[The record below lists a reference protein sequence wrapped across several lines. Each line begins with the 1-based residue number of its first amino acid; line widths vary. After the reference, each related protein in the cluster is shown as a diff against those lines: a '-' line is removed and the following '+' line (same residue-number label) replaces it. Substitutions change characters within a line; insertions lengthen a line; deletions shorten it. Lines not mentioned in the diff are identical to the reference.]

1 VSTVVTSYSRTRGRG
16 AARILTGQW
25 TLVAIALAAGIA
37 LRVWVYGA
45 RLGAPDSDEAIVGL
59 MIRHALHGQITTF
72 YWDQPYGG
80 SQEVLL
86 GVPVFAVFGSGLLQ
100 LRVISMTLYA
110 VAAVIVWR
118 VGLRTV
124 GERAAVAAGA
134 LLWVWPPYSLVH
146 VTREYGFYAS
156 GLVYCGLLLLLALRI
171 DELPSPGRV
180 AWFGL
185 VLGLAFWQTA
195 QIIPVALVAIG
206 WALWRRPGALRHL
219 WIGLL
224 AAVLGALP
232 WLIWN
237 ARHDW
242 ASILPHSTLAAYRAG
257 LRLFVSPLFPM
268 AVGLRAP
275 LTDQLLMPK
284 ALVYLVYAS
293 LLVLFVVTGWRKRH
307 ERISLIYAVA
317 LAFPFL
323 LVLSRKATS
332 NTSDPRFLIVLTP
345 VLALLLS
352 QLAGT
357 RLRALA
363 LVAAG
368 CLVSVVCLNRLD
380 TWYAT
385 HARVWPLRTPRS
397 LAPLISTLDRLHIR
411 NAYAEY
417 WIAYRVAFDSREH
430 IIAVDNPL
438 TGTQAA
444 NGRLRPTPASSPHST
459 EYEHQVDHALRFA
472 AVTFRNLESTE
483 PAVTQLRQ
491 HGFQR
496 VIVGPF
502 AVYAPPPR

>member
-1 VSTVVTSYSRTRGRG
+1 MSTVATPYARVRRSGVV
-16 AARILTGQW
+16 RILTGRW
-25 TLVAIALAAGIA
+25 ALVALAAAAGIG

-45 RLGAPDSDEAIVGL
+45 LLGAPDSDEAIVGL

-86 GVPVFAVFGSGLLQ
+86 GVPVFAAFGSGLLQ
-100 LRVISMTLYA
+100 LRVIPMTLYA

-171 DELPSPGRV
+171 DELPSRARV

-195 QIIPVALVAIG
+195 QIIPIAVVAIA
-206 WALWRRPGALRHL
+206 WVAVRRPTALRHL
-219 WIGLL
+219 WVGLL

-232 WLIWN
+232 WLVWN
-237 ARHDW
+237 VRHDW
-242 ASILPHSTLAAYRAG
+242 GSILPHSTLAAYRQG
-257 LRLFVSPLFPM
+257 LRLFASPLFPM
-268 AVGLRAP
+268 ALGLRAP

-284 ALVYLVYAS
+284 VLVYLVYVS

-307 ERISLIYAVA
+307 ERVSLVYAVA

-357 RLRALA
+357 YLRGLA
-363 LVAAG
+363 LVAVG
-368 CLVSVVCLNRLD
+368 CVVTVVCLHRLD
-380 TWYAT
+380 GWYAT
-385 HARVWPLRTPRS
+385 HERVWPLRTPRS
-397 LAPLISTLDRLHIR
+397 LAPLISTLDRLHVR

-417 WIAYRVAFDSREH
+417 WIAYRVAFDSGEH
-430 IIAVDNPL
+430 IIVVDNPL
-438 TGTQAA
+438 TGTEVA
-444 NGRLRPTPASSPHST
+444 NGRLRPTPASSPHSA
-459 EYEHQVDHALRFA
+459 EYERQVDRASRFA
-472 AVTFRNLESTE
+472 VVTFRNLESTE
-483 PAVTQLRQ
+483 PAVAQLRQ
-491 HGFQR
+491 HGFRR
-496 VIVGPF
+496 VVVGPF
-502 AVYAPPPR
+502 AVYAPAQR

>member
-1 VSTVVTSYSRTRGRG
+1 MGSVATPFSQAGRSG

-25 TLVAIALAAGIA
+25 TLIALAAAAGIA
-37 LRVWVYGA
+37 LRAWVYGA
-45 RLGAPDSDEAIVGL
+45 LLGAPDSDEAIVGL

-110 VAAVIVWR
+110 VATVIVWR

-124 GERAAVAAGA
+124 GPRAAVAAGA

-171 DELPSPGRV
+171 DELPSRGRV

-195 QIIPVALVAIG
+195 QIIPIALVAIV
-206 WALWRRPGALRHL
+206 WAVLRRPGALRHL
-219 WIGLL
+219 WVGLL

-237 ARHDW
+237 VRHDW
-242 ASILPHSTLAAYRAG
+242 ASFLPHSTLAAYRAG

-268 AVGLRAP
+268 ALGLRAP

-293 LLVLFVVTGWRKRH
+293 LLVLFAVTGWRKRH
-307 ERISLIYAVA
+307 ERVSLVYAAA
-317 LAFPFL
+317 LAFPASL
-323 LVLSRKATS
+323 MLSRKAVS
-332 NTSDPRFLIVLTP
+332 DTSDPRFLIVLTP

-357 RLRALA
+357 YLRGLA

-368 CLVSVVCLNRLD
+368 CVVTVVCLHRLD
-380 TWYAT
+380 AWYGT
-385 HARVWPLRTPRS
+385 HERVWPLRTPRS

-430 IIAVDNPL
+430 IIVVDNPL
-438 TGTQAA
+438 TGTEVA
-444 NGRLRPTPASSPHST
+444 NGRLRPTPAPSPHSA
-459 EYEHQVDHALRFA
+459 EYQRQVEQAPRFA
-472 AVTFRNLESTE
+472 AVTFRSLESTE
-483 PAVTQLRQ
+483 PALAQLRQ
-491 HGFQR
+491 HGFR
-496 VIVGPF
+496 RLVVGPF
-502 AVYAPPPR
+502 AVYAPPQR